1 MFLHKYAENE
11 MCKGIK
17 DRINIKNVA
26 ALYYL
31 SYVFHFPRVFKPAF
45 QLMERCFPMLVDSKS
60 FLELGYKSVLKILS
74 SSNLN
79 IDSELEVFNAVVMW
93 LSHLKERG
101 KHAKNLLFTVRLSL
115 LTISALK
122 HVKCKYSSFI
132 DDFTFI
138 DNLISEKIKSPRVL
152 DFKSQTRFSEQGKF
166 DIMVC
171 GGKYDNALRDA
182 YSISSDNLK
191 LVKTLPKMNERRK
204 SCRVVCVKN
213 KVYVLGG
220 WDSLA
225 DRNWISSISK
235 YSSSTNAWQ
244 TVARIPD
251 ERSKFCAC
259 SFMSD
264 IFVLGGTLGSDQ
276 LSSCVK
282 LNTASYA
289 WEEVASMREVKDDAS
304 CAVFEGKLVV
314 SGGFVNG
321 VLDDV
326 DGIRTVEA
334 YDHVANTWTY
344 MPNLVEE
351 RNQHKSC
358 AVKNKLFIIAGSA
371 WTCEVYSSHC
381 NKFELLTCPKL
392 RSRDGYWYVYGA
404 IQLGRKLVLIFG
416 DGKCLIYDYETD
428 VWSEN
433 SIPLLDNRFSFSCAK
448 MPQY

>member
-1 MFLHKYAENE
+1 

-304 CAVFEGKLVV
+304 CAVFEGKIVV
-314 SGGFVNG
+314 SGGYVNNGRQG
-321 VLDDV
+321 VIISV
-326 DGIRTVEA
+326 VEA
-334 YDHVANTWTY
+334 FDHVANTWTY
-344 MPNLVEE
+344 MPSLVEE
-351 RNQHKSC
+351 RYEHKSC